1 MSCKLMVCIN
11 RWARESSGRDLTLLR
26 LGAGVLG
33 ALLGL
38 TALRKNRW
46 VSLAVSAAVFVL
58 AWLPL
63 IQKFA
68 RVAQRSWRGEPN
80 AAPAQPSC
88 ACGCAQEDP
97 TSFPEEEDWG
107 CDVDRA

>member
-1 MSCKLMVCIN
+1 MFCKLIVCAN
-11 RWARESSGRDLTLLR
+11 HWVKESDWKDLALVKLCM
-26 LGAGVLG
+26 G
-33 ALLGL
+33 ALGVILGL
-38 TALRKNRW
+38 TALRKNRR

-58 AWLPL
+58 TWLPL
-63 IQKFA
+63 MKKFA
-68 RVAQRSWRGEPN
+68 RIVLRTLRGEEREI
-80 AAPAQPSC
+80 AQPSC

>member
-1 MSCKLMVCIN
+1 MFCKLIVCAN
-11 RWARESSGRDLTLLR
+11 HWVKESDWKDLALLK
-26 LGAGVLG
+26 LCVG
-33 ALLGL
+33 ALGVILGL
-38 TALRKNRW
+38 TALRKNRRA
-46 VSLAVSAAVFVL
+46 SLAVSAVVFVL
-58 AWLPL
+58 TWLPL
-63 IQKFA
+63 MKKFA
-68 RVAQRSWRGEPN
+68 RVVLRVWRGEKN